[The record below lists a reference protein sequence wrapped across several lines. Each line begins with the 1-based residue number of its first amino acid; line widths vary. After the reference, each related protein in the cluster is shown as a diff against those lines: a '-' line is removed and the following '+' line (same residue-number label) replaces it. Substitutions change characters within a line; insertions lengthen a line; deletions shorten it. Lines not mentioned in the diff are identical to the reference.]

1 METYKLWENAPH
13 LIEGGE
19 IPHLHYYPAEK
30 KLGRGTVLIF
40 AGGAYRLRSPHE
52 DVGYAEY
59 LNSIGLDAFVLDY
72 RVKPYTF
79 PAPLLDARRAV
90 RFIRENAEKFD
101 IDPQKIAV
109 MGSSAGGH
117 LAALASTYTDT
128 LDGEGADELDKVDY
142 RTNAQI
148 LCYPVLDME
157 SNPGSY
163 LNLLGQDKISTF
175 RKVAPRLLA
184 DKSTPPLFLWH
195 TSPDAAVDVS
205 SSLRYA
211 IKLHELGIPV
221 EMHVYP
227 IGAHGLGL
235 ANREG
240 EGRTVPHVQSWA
252 PLLREWLKFY
262 GWIAN

>member
-1 METYKLWENAPH
+1 METYELWENAPH
-13 LIEGGE
+13 LMDGGE

-30 KLGRGTVLIF
+30 KRGDGTVLIF

-72 RVKPYTF
+72 RVKPYTY
-79 PAPLLDARRAV
+79 PTPLLDARRAM
-90 RFIRENAEKFD
+90 RFIRANAEKFG
-101 IDPQKIAV
+101 INPSKIAA

-117 LAALASTYTDT
+117 LAALLTTSTAK
-128 LDGEGADELDKVDY
+128 LDGEGVDALDEVDY

-148 LCYPVLDME
+148 LCYPVLDID

-163 LNLLGQDKISTF
+163 TNLLGADNLSSF
-175 RKVAPRLLA
+175 RKVSPRLLA
-184 DKSTPPLFLWH
+184 NENTPPLFLWH
-195 TSPDAAVDVS
+195 TSPDAAVDLS
-205 SSLRYA
+205 SSLKYA
-211 IKLHELGIPV
+211 MRLHELNIPV

-227 IGAHGLGL
+227 LGSHGLGL

-240 EGRTVPHVQSWA
+240 EGRTVPHAQSWA
-252 PLLREWLKFY
+252 PLLSKWLKLY
-262 GWIAN
+262 GWITE